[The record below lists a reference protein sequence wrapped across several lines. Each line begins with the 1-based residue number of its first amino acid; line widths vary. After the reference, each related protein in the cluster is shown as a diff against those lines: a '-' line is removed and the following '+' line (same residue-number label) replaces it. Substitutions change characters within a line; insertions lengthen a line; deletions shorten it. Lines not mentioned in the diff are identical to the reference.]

1 MQHQDQGGE
10 ELISKRT
17 ADIVV
22 ALLLVGVGG
31 LVIYDS
37 LRLGI
42 GWAADGPQSGYFPF
56 YIGVILVLV
65 SLGTIGLALFG
76 RDQRGGAFVERAQL
90 RDVLKVLV
98 PAAIFV
104 ALIGFIGIYVA
115 SALFIAVFM
124 RWLGR
129 FRWRTVAV
137 VSLAVPFAF
146 FLLFEIW
153 FLVPLPKGPL
163 EAFLGY

>member
-1 MQHQDQGGE
+1 MQHQDQAGSG
-10 ELISKRT
+10 LVSKRK

-22 ALLLVGVGG
+22 ALLLVGVGA

-56 YIGVILVLV
+56 YIGVFMVLA
-65 SLGTIGLALFG
+65 SLGTAAIALFG
-76 RDQRGGAFVERAQL
+76 RNQGNGAFVERSQL
-90 RDVLKVLV
+90 VDVLKVLV

-104 ALIGFIGIYVA
+104 ALIGYIGIYVA
-115 SALFIAVFM
+115 SGLFIALFM
-124 RWLGR
+124 RWLGK
-129 FRWRTVAV
+129 FRWRTIVI
-137 VSLAVPFAF
+137 VSVAVPFAF

-163 EAFLGY
+163 EDFLGY